1 MASKR
6 RRKAYNQL
14 YLLPCSEPTFRTM
27 QQLQNHLLIALLGFS
42 LSASAQMT
50 FEYGG
55 QTREYY
61 LDSPAEFDSGA
72 ALVFVLHGY
81 GGTAWS
87 MRNYSGWGAVA
98 ESEGI
103 VVCYPQG
110 SLDNEGSPHWNA
122 NFGISAT
129 NDHGF
134 LNALAQHLQATYF
147 LSPECTYACGMS
159 NGGYMSYSLACNNPE
174 TFRAVGSVTG
184 SMGEYDFDNCN
195 PDEIVPIIHLHGTS
209 DYVVS
214 YNSGVGGV
222 WGDEGVEEIMDL
234 WTGMMGTTQVT
245 ETELPNLEA
254 EDESSVDFFRHY
266 GAPGGQE
273 FHHYRVNG
281 GGHNWFG
288 VWGNQDIQSTELL
301 WDFFASHCSG
311 ELTDVEEAMAGD
323 PMDEKNMLAYWDGE
337 AVSLLE
343 DGSVRAWDAQGR
355 LVWQSINLAT
365 GVRIP
370 RNQLEGT
377 ILVQVISSDGRQ
389 TVLRIQ

>member
-1 MASKR
+1 MKHIPTLLLTAS
-6 RRKAYNQL
+6 
-14 YLLPCSEPTFRTM
+14 
-27 QQLQNHLLIALLGFS
+27 LLIGN
-42 LSASAQMT
+42 SASAQMT

-122 NFGISAT
+122 NFGISTT

-134 LNALAQHLQATYF
+134 LKALAQHLQATYF

-214 YNSGVGGV
+214 YNSGVGGA
-222 WGDEGVEEIMDL
+222 WGDEGVEEIVDL

-311 ELTDVEEAMAGD
+311 ELTDVEETMAGD

>member
-1 MASKR
+1 MKR
-6 RRKAYNQL
+6 I
-14 YLLPCSEPTFRTM
+14 P
-27 QQLQNHLLIALLGFS
+27 ALLLTAFLFLGNSVF
-42 LSASAQMT
+42 AQMT

-61 LDSPAEFDSGA
+61 LDSPAELDPGA
-72 ALVFVLHGY
+72 PLVFVLHGY

-87 MRNYSGWGAVA
+87 TRNYSGWGAVA

-103 VVCYPQG
+103 MVCYPQG

-122 NFGISAT
+122 NFGISMT

-134 LNALAQHLQATYF
+134 LTALAQHLQTTYF
-147 LSPECTYACGMS
+147 LSPDCTYACGMS

-184 SMGEYDFDNCN
+184 AMGEYDFDNCN
-195 PDEIVPIIHLHGTS
+195 PDEVVPIIHFHGTS

-234 WTGMMGTTQVT
+234 WTGMMGTTQVI

-266 GAPGGQE
+266 GAAGGQE

-281 GGHNWFG
+281 GGHDWFG
-288 VWGNQDIQSTELL
+288 VWGNQDIQATELL

-311 ELTDVEEAMAGD
+311 ELTDVEETMATASA
-323 PMDEKNMLAYWDGE
+323 LAFWNGE
-337 AVSLLE
+337 HVGILADCSLT
-343 DGSVRAWDAQGR
+343 AWDAQGR
-355 LVWQSINLAT
+355 RIWQQKQAT
-365 GVRIP
+365 RGSRIDQS
-370 RNQLEGT
+370 QLQGIMMLQAIETQGQST
-377 ILVQVISSDGRQ
+377 IL
-389 TVLRIQ
+389 RIH

>member
-1 MASKR
+1 MNR
-6 RRKAYNQL
+6 IQT
-14 YLLPCSEPTFRTM
+14 LLFTA
-27 QQLQNHLLIALLGFS
+27 ALFIGT
-42 LSASAQMT
+42 SATAQMT

-98 ESEGI
+98 EAEGI

-110 SLDNEGSPHWNA
+110 SLDSEGSPHWNA
-122 NFGISAT
+122 NLGISAT

-134 LNALAQHLQATYF
+134 LTALAQHLQTTYF

-214 YNSGVGGV
+214 YNSGAGGE

-234 WTGMMGTTQVT
+234 WTGMMGTTQMA

-254 EDESSVDFFRHY
+254 VDESSVDFFRHY

-301 WDFFASHCSG
+301 WDFFQSHCAG
-311 ELTDVEEAMAGD
+311 EFTNVNEALTTEPV
-323 PMDEKNMLAYWDGE
+323 LAYWNGDHVG
-337 AVSLLE
+337 LLANS
-343 DGSVRAWDAQGR
+343 SVTAWDAQGR
-355 LVWQSINLAT
+355 KVWYIENAAKGSRINRSELQ
-365 GVRIP
+365 GVMMLQVMG
-370 RNQLEGT
+370 NQGN
-377 ILVQVISSDGRQ
+377 SS
-389 TVLRIQ
+389 VLRIR

>member
-1 MASKR
+1 MNR
-6 RRKAYNQL
+6 IQT
-14 YLLPCSEPTFRTM
+14 LLFTA
-27 QQLQNHLLIALLGFS
+27 ALFIGT
-42 LSASAQMT
+42 SATAQMT

-61 LDSPAEFDSGA
+61 LDSPAKFGSDA

-98 ESEGI
+98 EAEGI

-110 SLDNEGSPHWNA
+110 SLDSEGSPHWNA
-122 NFGISAT
+122 NLGISAT

-134 LNALAQHLQATYF
+134 LTALAQHLQTTYF

-159 NGGYMSYSLACNNPE
+159 NGGYMSYSLACTNPE

-214 YNSGVGGV
+214 YNSGAGGE

-234 WTGMMGTTQVT
+234 WTGMMGTTQMA

-254 EDESSVDFFRHY
+254 VDESSVDFFRHY

-288 VWGNQDIQSTELL
+288 VWGNQDIQSTDLL

-311 ELTDVEEAMAGD
+311 ELTSMEETMAA
-323 PMDEKNMLAYWDGE
+323 ETRLAYWNGDHIG
-337 AVSLLE
+337 LLA
-343 DGSVRAWDAQGR
+343 DCSIAAWDAQGR
-355 LVWQSINLAT
+355 LVWRQSDLIKGT
-365 GVRIP
+365 VIDSD
-370 RNQLEGT
+370 QLKEAMV
-377 ILVQVISSDGRQ
+377 VQVMNAQGQRL
-389 TVLRIQ
+389 VLRVR

>member
-1 MASKR
+1 MITRLATTLSLFF
-6 RRKAYNQL
+6 A
-14 YLLPCSEPTFRTM
+14 
-27 QQLQNHLLIALLGFS
+27 LISFS
-42 LSASAQMT
+42 AAQAQVEQT
-50 FEYGG
+50 FEFNGVER
-55 QTREYY
+55 TYY
-61 LDSPAEFDSGA
+61 LDLPAELATGA
-72 ALVFVLHGY
+72 PLVFMLHGY

-87 MRNYSGWGAVA
+87 TRNYTGWTIIAANEGVA
-98 ESEGI
+98 
-103 VVCYPQG
+103 VCYPQG
-110 SLDNEGSPHWNA
+110 TNDGVGSPHWNA
-122 NFGISAT
+122 NLGISAT

-134 LNALAQHLQATYF
+134 LVALAQHLQSTYS
-147 LSPECTYACGMS
+147 LSPECTYSCGMS

-184 SMGEYDFDNCN
+184 AMGEYDFDNCN
-195 PDEIVPIIHLHGTS
+195 PDEIVPIIHLHGTA
-209 DYVVS
+209 DYVVT

-288 VWGNQDIQSTELL
+288 VWGNQDIQATELL

-311 ELTDVEEAMAGD
+311 ELTGVEEAMDSD
-323 PMDEKNMLAYWDGE
+323 PLLAFWNGE
-337 AVSLLE
+337 ELGLLAHC
-343 DGSVRAWDAQGR
+343 DLIGWDAQGR
-355 LVWQSINLAT
+355 KVLQAFDLT
-365 GVRIP
+365 
-370 RNQLEGT
+370 EGT
-377 ILVQVISSDGRQ
+377 RMNRSQLNGIIILQVICTEGQSNL
-389 TVLRIQ
+389 LRIH

>member
-1 MASKR
+1 MNELNPHNSLPCVYPLTSKR
-6 RRKAYNQL
+6 MKRIPA
-14 YLLPCSEPTFRTM
+14 LLLTAF
-27 QQLQNHLLIALLGFS
+27 LLIGNSVF
-42 LSASAQMT
+42 AQMT

-55 QTREYY
+55 QSREYY
-61 LDSPAEFDSGA
+61 LDSPAELDSGA
-72 ALVFVLHGY
+72 SLVFVLHGY

-103 VVCYPQG
+103 MVCYPQG

-134 LNALAQHLQATYF
+134 LTALAQHLQTTYF
-147 LSPECTYACGMS
+147 LSPDCTYACGMS

-195 PDEIVPIIHLHGTS
+195 PDEVVPIIHLHGTA
-209 DYVVS
+209 DYVVT

-288 VWGNQDIQSTELL
+288 VWGNQDIQATELL

-311 ELTDVEEAMAGD
+311 ELTGVEEAMDSD
-323 PMDEKNMLAYWDGE
+323 PLLAFWNGE
-337 AVSLLE
+337 ELGLLAHC
-343 DGSVRAWDAQGR
+343 DLIGWDAQGR
-355 LVWQSINLAT
+355 KVLQAFDLT
-365 GVRIP
+365 
-370 RNQLEGT
+370 EGT
-377 ILVQVISSDGRQ
+377 RMNRSQLNGIIILQVICTEGQSNL
-389 TVLRIQ
+389 LRIH

>member
-1 MASKR
+1 MKR
-6 RRKAYNQL
+6 FL
-14 YLLPCSEPTFRTM
+14 PLLFA
-27 QQLQNHLLIALLGFS
+27 ALLGPY
-42 LSASAQMT
+42 LPASAQIN

-55 QTREYY
+55 QTRQYY
-61 LDSPAEFDSGA
+61 LDSPAELEPGA
-72 ALVFVLHGY
+72 PLVFVLHGY

-103 VVCYPQG
+103 MVCYPQG
-110 SLDNEGSPHWNA
+110 SLDMEGSPHWNA
-122 NFGISAT
+122 NLGISST
-129 NDHGF
+129 NDLGF
-134 LNALAQHLQATYF
+134 LKALAEHLQSMYF
-147 LSPECTYACGMS
+147 LSPECTYSCGMS
-159 NGGYMSYSLACNNPE
+159 NGGYMSYSLACNHPE

-184 SMGEYDFDNCN
+184 AMSEYDFDNCN
-195 PDEIVPIIHLHGTS
+195 PEEVVPVIHLHGTA
-209 DYVVS
+209 DYLVS
-214 YNSGVGGV
+214 YNGGEDWGP
-222 WGDEGVEEIMDL
+222 WGDEGVPEIIDL

-311 ELTDVEEAMAGD
+311 EFSGGSNSIANAPSAE
-323 PMDEKNMLAYWDGE
+323 
-337 AVSLLE
+337 SLLAFWNGE
-343 DGSVRAWDAQGR
+343 HVGILADSDLIAWDVQGRRAWQLNNVTRGTHIDQTQLQGIMM
-355 LVWQSINLAT
+355 L
-365 GVRIP
+365 
-370 RNQLEGT
+370 
-377 ILVQVISSDGRQ
+377 QVIGVQGDTR
-389 TVLRIQ
+389 VLRIQ